1 MPSLSVWAVGVI
13 VETVA
18 YKPVRNAGS
27 MSALI
32 TALAMSVFLENL
44 AMVLFGASPKS
55 VSAIFTLPTFQFLGA
70 TLQIKYL
77 LTLGIGPC
85 HDGGTSAFREKNQAW
100 EGHESCA
107 SG

>member
-1 MPSLSVWAVGVI
+1 
-13 VETVA
+13 
-18 YKPVRNAGS
+18 

-70 TLQIKYL
+70 TLLIKNL
-77 LTLGIGPC
+77 LTLGIGLAMMAGLQLFVRKTRLGKAMRAVPQ
-85 HDGGTSAFREKNQAW
+85 DKE
-100 EGHESCA
+100 A
-107 SG
+107 SVLVELT